1 MYAEENFGSTVAVVS
16 KKREDGVVVPAKFTA
31 VTKNLRVATVLS
43 KESLKQ
49 KFSFWIEFWWF

>member
-1 MYAEENFGSTVAVVS
+1 MYAEENFGSAVAVVS

-49 KFSFWIEFWWF
+49 KFSF